1 MITDLTKHASCCDF
15 AHVELHPAR
24 DGDVDLV
31 VDPGG
36 GAGGGRG
43 RMTIDAVV
51 LIRALIEHAGID
63 EADLGRALAG
73 EGLSP
78 I

>member
-36 GAGGGRG
+36 AGRLWRGGRG

-63 EADLGRALAG
+63 EAELGRALD
-73 EGLSP
+73 EV
-78 I
+78 